1 MSQILSTLAELSRLK
16 AQLAE
21 LPNRVYGLQIGI
33 VSDNADPLNQRR
45 IKVSPQSKAGL
56 APTDWLCHCNPAPAM
71 DAPIPVVGSTV
82 YFQFLD
88 GDPHDGVWLGVTHND
103 TNPPD
108 PTQSDPVRDCAVEV
122 AGNDRRTIIGS
133 STHQT
138 VGDRVDETDQNHV
151 VKVEQTYSVTTSV
164 GEINL
169 EAANNKVTIA
179 GLTEVRLEDGSGGY
193 IVMSGG
199 KLRFGNA
206 AGQEW
211 ELGGAS
217 GTSWTWNAA
226 GATINVLN
234 AGGFQINGKEVAV
247 VGAVDNDGD
256 HIINRGY

>member
-1 MSQILSTLAELSRLK
+1 MSQILSTLAELNRLK

-33 VSDNADPLNQRR
+33 VTDNQDPLNQRR

-56 APTDWLCHCNPAPAM
+56 APTDWLSHCNPAPAM
-71 DAPIPVVGSTV
+71 DAPIPAVGSTV

-108 PTQSDPVRDCAVEV
+108 PTQTDPVRDCAVEV
-122 AGNDRRTIIGS
+122 PGNDRRTVIGDG
-133 STHQT
+133 TYQV
-138 VGDRVDETDQNHV
+138 VGDRVDETDLNHV
-151 VKVEQTYSVTTSV
+151 VKVEQNYALTTSV
-164 GEINL
+164 GEVNL
-169 EAANNKVTIA
+169 EAANNKVTIT

-193 IVMSGG
+193 IVMAGG

-226 GATINVLN
+226 GSAIAITN
-234 AGGFQINGKEVAV
+234 ASDVTINGKSILVI
-247 VGAVDNDGD
+247 GSTDNDGD
-256 HIINRGY
+256 VSVFKGY